1 MQIVIICIIVMVCVF
16 TYICAGQI
24 YWGNNVNIQIIEQLM
39 ADVSAL
45 LMAPVILVIAV
56 LFVYAFFAAG
66 RFVSEYLIRRKNQ
79 LAYQRDID
87 TKTATNYRGFY
98 VHNYY
103 VANPTASEDELEVFA
118 LKQLEVLRVV
128 TRIAPML
135 GLIATMIPMGPALK
149 ALADGNIQG
158 ISENLIIAFAAV
170 IWGLVIST
178 LTFWPASVK
187 KRWCAQE
194 LINIRKLRGQ

>member
-1 MQIVIICIIVMVCVF
+1 M
-16 TYICAGQI
+16 
-24 YWGNNVNIQIIEQLM
+24 
-39 ADVSAL
+39 
-45 LMAPVILVIAV
+45 
-56 LFVYAFFAAG
+56 
-66 RFVSEYLIRRKNQ
+66 
-79 LAYQRDID
+79 
-87 TKTATNYRGFY
+87 
-98 VHNYY
+98 
-103 VANPTASEDELEVFA
+103 FA